1 MRAAAR
7 EQRRPQVKTDTTVMK
22 SVSLELAGDAG
33 VPNLQSWS
41 LYTQRKAAVPVVPAP
56 PYCSRNELRNPPTR
70 RAPNATATMT
80 TGAGS

>member
-41 LYTQRKAAVPVVPAP
+41 LYPQRKA
-56 PYCSRNELRNPPTR
+56 
-70 RAPNATATMT
+70 
-80 TGAGS
+80 